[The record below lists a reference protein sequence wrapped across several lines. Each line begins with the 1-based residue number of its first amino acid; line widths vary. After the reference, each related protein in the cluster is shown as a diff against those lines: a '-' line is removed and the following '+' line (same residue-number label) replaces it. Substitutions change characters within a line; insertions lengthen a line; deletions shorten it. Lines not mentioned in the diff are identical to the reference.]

1 MMKAI
6 KGLIFDLDGTLADT
20 LADIADAVNAGL
32 EAFGLPRRSNEDVRA
47 WIGEGMPLLCQ
58 RAIAGREDVP
68 LDEMIAVVRVH
79 YRANRLNKVKLY
91 PGVPELLDELVRRN
105 ILLAI
110 LTNKPHEHTEA
121 MCAVLFARWPLV
133 AVEGYRREEFRK
145 PDPRVALSIVE
156 KMGLTPGQVM
166 LVGDSST
173 DMHTAK
179 NAGLTAVGATWG
191 YRARRE
197 LIDAGAKHL
206 IDRADELRAL
216 L

>member
-1 MMKAI
+1 MMRVF
-6 KGLIFDLDGTLADT
+6 KGIIFDLDGTLADT
-20 LADIADAVNAGL
+20 LSDIADAVNAGL
-32 EAFGLPRRSNEDVRA
+32 EAFGLPRRSDEDVRP
-47 WIGEGMPLLCQ
+47 WIGEGVPLLCQ
-58 RAIAGREDVP
+58 RAIGGRADIP
-68 LDEMIAVVRVH
+68 LDEMTAIVREQ
-79 YRANRLNKVKLY
+79 YRASRLNKVKLY
-91 PGVPELLDELVRRN
+91 PGVPELLDELVRRK

-133 AVEGYRREEFRK
+133 AVEGYRQEEFRK

-156 KMGLTPGQVM
+156 KMSLTPEQVM

-173 DMHTAK
+173 DILTAK

-191 YRARRE
+191 YRARQE
-197 LIDAGAKHL
+197 LIDSGAKHL
-206 IDRADELRAL
+206 IDQADELLAL